1 MYLKTEN
8 FMVMGLSRSG
18 AAAGEFLLARGAKV
32 YLYDDSGAEEV
43 KKTIDKLCSLGAEY
57 VPTEQLENAEKLCSC
72 LVISPGVP
80 IDNPVPVLFKKHGK
94 RILGESELGA
104 LYVKALPIAVTGTNG
119 KTTTVS
125 MIDEVF
131 KAANKNSVACGNN
144 GVPYISQTSLTED
157 DFAVVEISSF
167 QLETLSSFRPHIAII
182 LNITKDHLNRHYN
195 MENYVFLK
203 SKLLKNGTE
212 SEYAVLNADDERVA
226 AFAEKTRSRV
236 KYFSLEREVDGAY
249 LDGTELVYCGEKIM
263 NVDSLTV
270 KGKHNV
276 QNALAC
282 ICTARIMG
290 IDGNIIAKALKQFKG
305 VQHRIE
311 FVGEINGVRFI
322 DDSKGTNVD
331 ATVKA
336 VDCMNGDTILM
347 LGGKDKGYDYG
358 VLFERLKNS
367 RIIHTVIYGEN
378 RFKLLNAAVKEG
390 FDKLSLCEKF
400 NTAFKITVMLAE
412 RGQTVLLSPASAS
425 FDEFSSFEERG
436 DEFKRLFFELDG
448 EENV

>member
-1 MYLKTEN
+1 
-8 FMVMGLSRSG
+8 MVMGLSRSG
-18 AAAGEFLLARGAKV
+18 AAAGEFLLARGARV
-32 YLYDDSGAEEV
+32 YLYDDSGGEEV
-43 KKTIDKLCSLGAEY
+43 KKTIEKLCSLGAEY
-57 VPTEQLENAEKLCSC
+57 VPAEKMESAGKICSC

-80 IDNPVPVLFKKHGK
+80 IDNPVPVLFRKHGK

-119 KTTTVS
+119 KTTTVA

-131 KAANKNSVACGNN
+131 KAAGKNSVACGNN

-157 DFAVVEISSF
+157 DFAIVEVSSF
-167 QLETLSSFRPHIAII
+167 QLETLSSLRPHIAII

-203 SKLLKNGTE
+203 SKLLKNSTE

-226 AFAEKTRSRV
+226 SFAQKTRARV
-236 KYFSLEREVDGAY
+236 KYFSLEHEVDGAY
-249 LDGTELVYCGEKIM
+249 LDGMDLVYCGEKIM
-263 NVDSLTV
+263 SVEALTV

-282 ICTARIMG
+282 ICAARIMG
-290 IDGNIIAKALKQFKG
+290 IDGNVIAKALKEFKG
-305 VQHRIE
+305 VKHRIE
-311 FVGEINGVRFI
+311 FVGEANGVRFI

-331 ATVKA
+331 ATIKA
-336 VDCMNGDTILM
+336 VECMSGDTIIM

-358 VLFERLKNS
+358 ALFENLRTS
-367 RIIHTVIYGEN
+367 RVVHAVIYGEN
-378 RFKLLNAAVKEG
+378 RFKILNAAVGAG

-400 NTAFKITVMLAE
+400 YTAFKIAVMLAE

-436 DEFKRLFFELDG
+436 DAFRRLALELNG
-448 EENV
+448 EETTLEAQ